1 MTRTSRTGLALR
13 VQGLDPHDPHEPL
26 DVLAVHKHAIALQ
39 PVPQAPGAQERV
51 LGVEGIEP
59 LHERQVVVGDRGF
72 ALVIHARSGHA
83 KPRAL
88 ARDRH
93 HRMLTFDPLESL
105 SRGPARA
112 LVQKNR
118 SGP

>member
-1 MTRTSRTGLALR
+1 MAR
-13 VQGLDPHDPHEPL
+13 
-26 DVLAVHKHAIALQ
+26 
-39 PVPQAPGAQERV
+39 
-51 LGVEGIEP
+51 VEGQKYLPIRGHLSLP
-59 LHERQVVVGDRGF
+59 LHERQIVLGDGEL

-83 KPRAL
+83 KPCAL

-105 SRGPARA
+105 SRGPACA